1 MPRLFS
7 LIIATVI
14 LSLSPIAS
22 ARETG
27 EPLASTRTRQT
38 PANTSSAT
46 PGKKPG
52 DQTVTVRNARLE
64 PVQGSDDAQAAVL
77 KFDLYNEGETS
88 VTDIVLS
95 VAVLAGSG
103 RDDSEP
109 REPVVRPFRIRID
122 YALRSGYSVDYEIRL
137 RNLVFDSDCVPAIE
151 VLDSRILSDEK
162 F

>member
-7 LIIATVI
+7 LTIATVI
-14 LSLSPIAS
+14 LSLPAS
-22 ARETG
+22 AWARENG
-27 EPLASTRTRQT
+27 ESGARARTRLT
-38 PANTSSAT
+38 PAEASVAT
-46 PGKKPG
+46 PTRKPG
-52 DQTVTVRNARLE
+52 DQPISVRHARLE
-64 PVQGSDDAQAAVL
+64 PLQGSDDPQAAVL
-77 KFDLYNEGETS
+77 KFDLYNEGEAS

-151 VLDSRILSDEK
+151 VLDARIVSDET